1 MKPAIFFDRDGTL
14 NEEIGYAKDP
24 ARIRLLPGAPEAVA
38 IARQAGFLTVI
49 ISNQSG
55 IARGLMS
62 EDQAQS
68 VNRRVVELLL
78 AFGSTIDGVYYCPHH
93 PQGKVEKF
101 SIACACRKPQP
112 GLLQQAASELGINLK
127 ESFVI
132 GDKASDVES
141 AAAAGAMGILVRT
154 GYGNDQ
160 ADEILRLRIK
170 VAHTADGVQQ
180 AVEWIV
186 MKQQDLS
193 HNH

>member
-14 NEEIGYAKDP
+14 NEEIGYVNDP

-38 IARQAGFLTVI
+38 AARNAGFITVI

-55 IARGLMS
+55 IARGLIT
-62 EDQAQS
+62 EEQAQA
-68 VNRRVVELLL
+68 VNARVCELLQ
-78 AFGSTIDGVYYCPHH
+78 AFGSPVDGVYYCPHH

-101 SIACACRKPQP
+101 STVCDCRKPQP
-112 GLLQQAASELGINLK
+112 GLLQQAAAELGIDLR

-141 AAAAGAMGILVRT
+141 AAGVGATGILVRT

-160 ADEILRLRIK
+160 ADEILQRRIK
-170 VAHTADGVQQ
+170 VAHVADGVQQ
-180 AVEWIV
+180 AVEWVV
-186 MKQQDLS
+186 MKLEPS
-193 HNH
+193 SSNH